1 LLVASLNIFVGIF
14 NLVPILPLDGGHIA
28 VALYEGARNKIYR
41 LRGKE
46 IPGPVDV
53 EKLTPI
59 TIVVFA
65 LLIFLTLLL
74 LFADIFNPINLN
86 I

>member
-1 LLVASLNIFVGIF
+1 MLVATLNIFVGIF

-28 VALYEGARNKIYR
+28 VALYEGGRNKIYR

-46 IPGPVDV
+46 TPGPVDV

-59 TIVVFA
+59 TIVVLA

>member
-1 LLVASLNIFVGIF
+1 
-14 NLVPILPLDGGHIA
+14 
-28 VALYEGARNKIYR
+28 
-41 LRGKE
+41 
-46 IPGPVDV
+46 
-53 EKLTPI
+53 LTPI